1 MKTIALALG
10 MPESATEA
18 EINVSL
24 SEVLAENKRL
34 KDEKTAR
41 ELAEKTAQKDQ
52 AIALVD
58 KAVKE
63 GKINA
68 SAKESFLSLFDDNFD
83 AAKLSLES
91 IPARQNI
98 ASLIDKNGD
107 TSKIASLQKLS
118 WDELDRSGN
127 LETVKLSYPDL
138 FAEKFKAKFNKEY
151 KPNK

>member
-24 SEVLAENKRL
+24 SAVLAENKRL
-34 KDEKTAR
+34 KDEKSAR
-41 ELAEKTAQKDQ
+41 ELADKTAQKNQ
-52 AIALVD
+52 AIVLVD

-68 SAKESFLSLFDDNFD
+68 NAKDSFLSLFDDNFD

-91 IPARQNI
+91 IPARPNI
-98 ASLIDKNGD
+98 ASQIENNEVATLQNLQ
-107 TSKIASLQKLS
+107 SLKSLS
-118 WDELDRSGN
+118 WDQ
-127 LETVKLSYPDL
+127 LST
-138 FAEKFKAKFNKEY
+138 
-151 KPNK
+151 